1 MTKKIVWYASGGGV
15 KETGPFDS
23 QVKAW
28 EAMTYSFRPHPSR
41 IHPADT
47 NVWPV
52 EVDVLDEP
60 TDLLAPLRDEIVAF
74 VASRNSPHVRID
86 TVVVEFDARTSTP
99 AIIRQQVTQLVDEGR
114 LERAV
119 LGERGHYGFV
129 GIPDKKPK
137 PTDNFEKLSAEVEEV
152 RDMVKV
158 VRDRAF
164 AMNDQ
169 STSERM
175 RLMLKALEGVVGFI
189 RKP

>member
-1 MTKKIVWYASGGGV
+1 MTKKIVWYASGDDIR
-15 KETGPFDS
+15 ECGPFDS

-28 EAMTYSFRPHPSR
+28 DAMRYTYPAHPGR

-47 NVWPV
+47 HVWPV
-52 EVDVLDEP
+52 EVDDP
-60 TDLLAPLRDEIVAF
+60 DDSLAALRDGIVAF
-74 VASRNSPHVRID
+74 VGNRHAPYVRID
-86 TVVVEFDARTSTP
+86 SVVSRFGARTL
-99 AIIRQQVTQLVDEGR
+99 AIIRQQVTQLVNEGR
-114 LERAV
+114 LERAM
-119 LGERGHYGFV
+119 LGERGHDGFV

>member
-52 EVDVLDEP
+52 EIDVLDEP
-60 TDLLAPLRDEIVAF
+60 TDLLAPLRNEIVAF

-99 AIIRQQVTQLVDEGR
+99 AIIRQQVTQLVNEGR
-114 LERAV
+114 LERTM
-119 LGERGHYGFV
+119 LGERGHDGFV
-129 GIPDKKPK
+129 GISTKPK
-137 PTDNFEKLSAEVEEV
+137 PKPNASEKMSDEVEEV
-152 RDMVKV
+152 RGLL
-158 VRDRAF
+158 RAGYRRT
-164 AMNDQ
+164 AI
-169 STSERM
+169 E
-175 RLMLKALEGVVGFI
+175 KLEGVVGFI
-189 RKP
+189 RKEDTDD